1 LENQNIADVR
11 SALEAALVSFASIE
25 EKVAT
30 ALAELRDT
38 EIRLRR
44 ARAQHFP
51 TGYFS
56 DVAWDV
62 LLELDRAE
70 RLGQTFAITDI
81 GVDAEIPLTTILRY
95 LSKLEKD
102 GFILRCQDVA
112 DRRRS
117 VISLTDS
124 GRAALHSV
132 FQAVIRT
139 STEKPISAPPELRI
153 AS

>member
-1 LENQNIADVR
+1 LVSQNIVDVR
-11 SALEAALVSFASIE
+11 SALEAALLSLSSIE
-25 EKVAT
+25 EKAAI

-44 ARAQHFP
+44 ARGQHFP

-56 DVAWDV
+56 DVAWDI

-70 RLGQTFAITDI
+70 RVGEIFAITDI
-81 GVDAEIPLTTILRY
+81 GVDAGIPLTTILRY
-95 LSKLEKD
+95 LNKLEKD
-102 GFILRCQDVA
+102 GFISRCQDVA

-117 VISLTDS
+117 VVTLTDY
-124 GRAALHSV
+124 GRSALHSV
-132 FQAVIRT
+132 FQAVVVN
-139 STEKPISAPPELRI
+139 STEKSASYPPQLRI